1 MGRIIFGVY
10 FLLLTS
16 SLSAKVQL
24 AYCVDISGSANGV
37 INELN
42 QSVWT
47 LASRFSSSD
56 EILEM
61 ALVGYGRE
69 SCNQYRGNVEVLS
82 GFNASVFDIGHK
94 LMRKANNTAG
104 GTHANHYE
112 ALKVAIKKLKWDT
125 SLETKKQLIAIVN
138 GDVQYQKMKKIKEW
152 LDKQSITLSIIYFD
166 GEIGRSFSQKWIAL
180 SKEIKVDGYV
190 VKNEVQK
197 VKYKLNFDAKYL
209 NEMRNDFLSTLMPFG
224 GEGRRFSLD
233 LKYVLESAEQTSDLL
248 SGQIL
253 EYLLSKEFQVYLS
266 NYDLVAAYMLNPE
279 KVLNMKNE
287 DFPNLL
293 KGFSEDQLKKYLE
306 IKVNQRKLLMKK
318 IRVESDRRT
327 DFMVKQI
334 LKSQNYSAQHIYEII
349 LVEVNKSYPI
359 ITASLN

>member
-1 MGRIIFGVY
+1 M
-10 FLLLTS
+10 
-16 SLSAKVQL
+16 
-24 AYCVDISGSANGV
+24 
-37 INELN
+37 
-42 QSVWT
+42 
-47 LASRFSSSD
+47 
-56 EILEM
+56 
-61 ALVGYGRE
+61 
-69 SCNQYRGNVEVLS
+69 
-82 GFNASVFDIGHK
+82 
-94 LMRKANNTAG
+94 
-104 GTHANHYE
+104 
-112 ALKVAIKKLKWDT
+112 
-125 SLETKKQLIAIVN
+125 N

-152 LDKQSITLSIIYFD
+152 LDKQNITLSIIYFD

-180 SKEIKVDGYV
+180 SKEIKADGYV
-190 VKNEVQK
+190 VKNEDQK
-197 VKYKLNFDAKYL
+197 VRYKLNFDAKYL

-233 LKYVLESAEQTSDLL
+233 LRYVVESAEQTSDLL

-253 EYLLSKEFQVYLS
+253 EYLLSKEFQIYLN
-266 NYDLVAAYMLNPE
+266 NYDLVAAYMMNPE
-279 KVLNMKNE
+279 KVLNMKKE
-287 DFPNLL
+287 DYPNLL

-318 IRVESDRRT
+318 IQVESDRRT